1 MSQILEVL
9 LVVIPHFYYTN
20 QFCLKNPERRTQ
32 GMSNLAKSGVKVK
45 DKVVPVI
52 N

>member
-1 MSQILEVL
+1 MKHLMMFSSFSYLRI
-9 LVVIPHFYYTN
+9 
-20 QFCLKNPERRTQ
+20 K
-32 GMSNLAKSGVKVK
+32 VKVK